1 MKVTKWETLYHED
14 HGATLKHKC
23 GKRIVALSLLSFS
36 IIFLLL
42 FFGPFSLFYGLFFP
56 FFLFF
61 VRSLIPTCG
70 GIIVSI
76 ILSSLGQCSNNDDHH
91 TFIYL
96 QLKNCNSIL
105 RTKYDS
111 MWMPPAVY
119 RYMQWI
125 KSDMYERIM
134 NGGFATNTM
143 STTWSCKA
151 IWQWWMCHDKR
162 NGGKLHGN
170 ISQNGYGNAIIGR
183 YGGCFEEGIW
193 WVYGTGESCAVL
205 ERLAMVEGWECV

>member
-1 MKVTKWETLYHED
+1 MRKWQNKRLSIMKIMVLL
-14 HGATLKHKC
+14 LKHKC
-23 GKRIVALSLLSFS
+23 GKRIVALSLVSFS
-36 IIFLLL
+36 LIFFYLGLL
-42 FFGPFSLFYGLFFP
+42 FFMASFFI
-56 FFLFF
+56 FIF

-76 ILSSLGQCSNNDDHH
+76 ILSSLGQCSNNEDHH

-96 QLKNCNSIL
+96 QLKNYNSIL

-119 RYMQWI
+119 RDMHWI

-151 IWQWWMCHDKR
+151 IWKWW
-162 NGGKLHGN
+162 
-170 ISQNGYGNAIIGR
+170 S
-183 YGGCFEEGIW
+183 
-193 WVYGTGESCAVL
+193 VS
-205 ERLAMVEGWECV
+205 

>member
-1 MKVTKWETLYHED
+1 M
-14 HGATLKHKC
+14 A
-23 GKRIVALSLLSFS
+23 
-36 IIFLLL
+36 
-42 FFGPFSLFYGLFFP
+42 FFFFFCLGFFGLFFA
-56 FFLFF
+56 
-61 VRSLIPTCG
+61 RSLIPTCG

-96 QLKNCNSIL
+96 QLKNYNSIL

-111 MWMPPAVY
+111 MWMPLAVY
-119 RYMQWI
+119 RDVQWF
-125 KSDMYERIM
+125 KSDMYEIM

-143 STTWSCKA
+143 STTWSCKQYDNDEA
-151 IWQWWMCHDKR
+151 CHNKW

-170 ISQNGYGNAIIGR
+170 ISRNGYGNAMISR

-193 WVYGTGESCAVL
+193 WVYYTGERCVVL